1 MKNKNE
7 IKLYENEVLEYDVD
21 DLIEEELKDFHNKI
35 KNIKEDEMLQFK
47 NWMKIYKTLNYD
59 IFEGLTIN
67 KIYRFNKFS
76 AVVELTFNKEKEY
89 DLLAVNEE
97 DKTVGVMNV
106 KNGSVKK
113 KVIRRLLLPE
123 TPEEALMYASSE
135 MDSDVLE
142 SIGQTIKMIE
152 TNGDKYDVT
161 KKVGKYLGLNI
172 KETKKEKEENKQE
185 KKVETKKENKTIEKP
200 KVEEEKVVIDNNV
213 ETLEV
218 EEEIDEIYIVNL
230 IRNNKKKEAIE
241 LLNNVLYKN
250 VEEKFIK
257 EMLVK
262 QFLQNEKFYI

>member
-47 NWMKIYKTLNYD
+47 NWMKIYKSLNYD
-59 IFEGLTIN
+59 IFEGLTIS

-76 AVVELTFNKEKEY
+76 AIVELTFNKEKEY

-135 MDSDVLE
+135 MDSDTLE
-142 SIGQTIKMIE
+142 SIGQTIKEIE

-161 KKVGKYLGLNI
+161 KKVGKYLGLNV
-172 KETKKEKEENKQE
+172 KENKKE
-185 KKVETKKENKTIEKP
+185 KKVETKKENKSVEKP
-200 KVEEEKVVIDNNV
+200 KVEKEKVVVDNKV
-213 ETLEV
+213 ETKEV
-218 EEEIDEIYIVNL
+218 EEEIDEMYIVNL
-230 IRNNKKKEAIE
+230 IRNNKKKEAIK

-257 EMLVK
+257 EILVN

>member
-21 DLIEEELKDFHNKI
+21 NLIEEELKDFHNKI
-35 KNIKEDEMLQFK
+35 KNIKEDEILQFK
-47 NWMKIYKTLNYD
+47 NWMKIYKSLNYD
-59 IFEGLTIN
+59 IFEGLTIS

-113 KVIRRLLLPE
+113 KVVRRLLLPE

-135 MDSDVLE
+135 MDADTIE
-142 SIGQTIKMIE
+142 SIGQTIKELE

-161 KKVGKYLGLNI
+161 KKVGKYLGLNT
-172 KETKKEKEENKQE
+172 KETKKEN
-185 KKVETKKENKTIEKP
+185 KVETKKENKSIEKP
-200 KVEEEKVVIDNNV
+200 KVEKEKVVVDNKV
-213 ETLEV
+213 ETIEV
-218 EEEIDEIYIVNL
+218 EEEIDEMYIVNL
-230 IRNNKKKEAIE
+230 LRNNKRKEAIK
-241 LLNNVLYKN
+241 LLNNVLYKD
-250 VEEKFIK
+250 VKEKFIK
-257 EMLVK
+257 DILVD

>member
-21 DLIEEELKDFHNKI
+21 DLIEDELKDFHNKI

-135 MDSDVLE
+135 MDPDVLE
-142 SIGQTIKMIE
+142 SIGQTLKMIE
-152 TNGDKYDVT
+152 SNGDKYDVT
-161 KKVGKYLGLNI
+161 KKVGKYLGLDI
-172 KETKKEKEENKQE
+172 KENKPEKKVEVKEE
-185 KKVETKKENKTIEKP
+185 KKVETKKEEVKEDKKEKDV
-200 KVEEEKVVIDNNV
+200 KVIKEEKIENHDELYVI
-213 ETLEV
+213 
-218 EEEIDEIYIVNL
+218 NL
-230 IRNNKKKEAIE
+230 IRKGNVKKAVEILNKEIYNHVKNKE
-241 LLNNVLYKN
+241 L
-250 VEEKFIK
+250 K
-257 EMLVK
+257 EMFIDQFVK
-262 QFLQNEKFYI
+262 GVEILDNAE